1 MRSIVLA
8 LVISVGSVA
17 ALEARPIRTNTPGT
31 GVFIGTGLVSQ
42 ILCEESSQVGS
53 TLSGCTLLGDFRY
66 TPATHWVLGVRAP
79 LYVEREVS
87 HQGRGW
93 SRSGVG
99 DVELST
105 KYRFFRQV
113 GPWFDRHAAIE
124 VGAKLPTGE
133 SRIEDGSLP
142 ATLAHRLAPGTGST
156 DYFAELI
163 YQQGQGRFVW
173 GGGLQYRR
181 NGTGEEGYRF
191 GDVARLSFDLEY
203 IAFPREYKTPGKE
216 VFLLLEGAL
225 VHRSDDEFVGAA
237 ISTGGTE
244 LLLAPGVQ
252 HIASEQM
259 LLSLSLQFPVWSDL
273 ELQSIESDWSLL
285 VELRFAF

>member
-1 MRSIVLA
+1 MRSLFLA
-8 LVISVGSVA
+8 LLITLAPIA
-17 ALEARPIRTNTPGT
+17 AVEARPIRTNTPGT
-31 GVFIGTGLVSQ
+31 GVFIGTGFVSQ
-42 ILCEESSQVGS
+42 IICDESSQAGS
-53 TLSGCTLLGDFRY
+53 AISGCALLGDFRY

-79 LYVEREVS
+79 LYVDRNVSRE
-87 HQGRGW
+87 GRRL
-93 SRSGVG
+93 SRSGIG

-124 VGAKLPTGE
+124 VGAKLSTGD

-142 ATLAHRLAPGTGST
+142 ATVAHRLPPGTGST

-163 YQQGQGRFVW
+163 YQQGQRRFVW

-191 GDVARLSFDLEY
+191 GDVAKLSFDLEY

-225 VHRSDDEFVGAA
+225 VHRSDDELAGAP

-273 ELQSIESDWSLL
+273 ESQSIESDWSLL